1 VARARRAGLHEPE
14 AMTLATSGRGGRPS
28 ARMVLMRGL
37 DARGLAFFTNSR
49 SRKGRELARLPW
61 AAVVFYWPR
70 LRRQVRVE
78 GRIRR
83 LDPAESDAYFAT
95 RPREARLAAWAS
107 DQSAPISS
115 RAVLQARFRQASARF
130 RGRDVPRPAHW
141 GGYRLVPDAFEFWAA
156 RPHRLH
162 DRIRYTRGTK
172 AWRAVRLAP

>member
-1 VARARRAGLHEPE
+1 DASHVQPRVGQNLRGHAQHPHPGAGRSGYGARRLPLMPDPIRQLARLVARARRAGHHEPE

-95 RPREARLAAWAS
+95 RPREA
-107 DQSAPISS
+107 
-115 RAVLQARFRQASARF
+115 
-130 RGRDVPRPAHW
+130 
-141 GGYRLVPDAFEFWAA
+141 
-156 RPHRLH
+156 
-162 DRIRYTRGTK
+162 
-172 AWRAVRLAP
+172 